1 MLGGKKGILV
11 LRNVLLFHFVE
22 IFANIVKSV
31 KITKKENYD

>member
-11 LRNVLLFHFVE
+11 LRNVLLFYFVE

-31 KITKKENYD
+31 KITKKENYG